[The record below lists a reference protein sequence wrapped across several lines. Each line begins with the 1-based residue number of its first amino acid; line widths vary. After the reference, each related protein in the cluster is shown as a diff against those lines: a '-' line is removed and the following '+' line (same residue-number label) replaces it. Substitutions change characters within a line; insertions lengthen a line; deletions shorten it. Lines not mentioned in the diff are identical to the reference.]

1 MKNVLP
7 ALSLAVSATEAEALS
22 AVNTLSELQQAVT
35 GATADPV
42 NC

>member
-1 MKNVLP
+1 MKNVFT
-7 ALSLAVSATEAEALS
+7 ALSLGVSATEAEALS
-22 AVNTLSELQQAVT
+22 AVNTELQQSVT